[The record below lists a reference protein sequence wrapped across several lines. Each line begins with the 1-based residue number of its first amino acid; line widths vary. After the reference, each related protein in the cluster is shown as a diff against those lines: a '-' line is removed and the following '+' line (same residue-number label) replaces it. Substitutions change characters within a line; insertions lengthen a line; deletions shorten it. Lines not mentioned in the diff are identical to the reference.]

1 MSGRERDYAAVAA
14 RLRGKLRGKAG
25 FEERMRAVID
35 ELWAALSGRGVS
47 WCGFYLPSEDAAELV
62 LGPRRDAPACSPIG
76 LHGVCG
82 RAFRERRPIVVRDV
96 AELGEAYVACDP
108 RDRSEVAVPVLD
120 QGGEC
125 RAVLDLDSHEPG
137 AFGDPDAAG
146 LQEVL
151 AAAGL

>member
-14 RLRGKLRGKAG
+14 RLRGRLGERAG
-25 FEERMRAVID
+25 FEERLRAVVE
-35 ELWAALSGRGVS
+35 ELWTALSRRGVS

-82 RAFRERRPIVVRDV
+82 RAFRERRPLVVREV
-96 AELGEAYVACDP
+96 AGLGEAYVACDP

-120 QGGEC
+120 RSGEC
-125 RAVLDLDSHEPG
+125 RAVLDLDSREPG
-137 AFGDPDAAG
+137 AFGDRDAAG
-146 LQEVL
+146 LKEVL